1 MRCTLC
7 EGPIVLLSGKGSG
20 YYGCYNSKR
29 HKCTN
34 HLLVPRKRIETA
46 ILSELQNR
54 ILTTENI
61 EYVYKNVEQLAKK
74 ELNDVP
80 ELIKRKKVQFERLQS
95 EIHNYLNYIKKG
107 NFSKAVSE
115 ALQQVEAQS
124 EGLKEEMRSLEYQ
137 KAHAFRAPPYEWI
150 VHRLEDLRETLN
162 QNASLSAEALK
173 GLLGSIYLEPKFE
186 KNPDVC
192 HMGEFKPHYVVH
204 TRIETLALLDDE
216 RKSSNWYQWRRE
228 RDLNPRNAF

>member
-34 HLLVPRKRIETA
+34 HLLVPRKRLETA

-124 EGLKEEMRSLEYQ
+124 EGLKRRCVRLNIRRHMLLGHLRMNGSFTGWRTYERLSTRMLHCRQRRSRDYWVLSI
-137 KAHAFRAPPYEWI
+137 W
-150 VHRLEDLRETLN
+150 N
-162 QNASLSAEALK
+162 QNSKKILMFVTWVSLNL
-173 GLLGSIYLEPKFE
+173 
-186 KNPDVC
+186 
-192 HMGEFKPHYVVH
+192 
-204 TRIETLALLDDE
+204 TTLFTQE
-216 RKSSNWYQWRRE
+216 
-228 RDLNPRNAF
+228 